1 MKTTFEASHAIIEDL
16 EFKIEEQR
24 EKNEE
29 LEGRI
34 YELEEKCEGFDIGE
48 QQLLESIEW
57 ACGSIANLKEKY
69 NENCNYSSFTK

>member
-16 EFKIEEQR
+16 EFEIGEQR

-34 YELEEKCEGFDIGE
+34 YELEKKCEEFDIGE
-48 QQLLESIEW
+48 RQLWESIEW
-57 ACGSIANLKEKY
+57 ACGTIANMKEKY
-69 NENCNYSSFTK
+69 NDNI

>member
-1 MKTTFEASHAIIEDL
+1 METIIEDL
-16 EFKIEEQR
+16 EFEIEEQR

-34 YELEEKCEGFDIGE
+34 YELEEKCGGFDIE
-48 QQLLESIEW
+48 TRQLWESIEW

-69 NENCNYSSFTK
+69 NDNN

>member
-1 MKTTFEASHAIIEDL
+1 METIIEDL
-16 EFKIEEQR
+16 EFEIEEQR

-34 YELEEKCEGFDIGE
+34 YELEMKCEEFDIGE
-48 QQLLESIEW
+48 RQLWERIEW

-69 NENCNYSSFTK
+69 NDNI

>member
-1 MKTTFEASHAIIEDL
+1 MKTYWERQEAIGNL
-16 EFKIEEQR
+16 EFEIEEQR

-34 YELEEKCEGFDIGE
+34 YELEMKCEEFDIGE
-48 QQLLESIEW
+48 RQLWESIEW

-69 NENCNYSSFTK
+69 NENSNYSGFTK

>member
-1 MKTTFEASHAIIEDL
+1 METIIEDL
-16 EFKIEEQR
+16 EFEIEEQR

-34 YELEEKCEGFDIGE
+34 YELEKKCEEFDIGE
-48 QQLLESIEW
+48 RQLWESIEW

-69 NENCNYSSFTK
+69 NEKK

>member
-1 MKTTFEASHAIIEDL
+1 MKTYWERQEVIGDL

-34 YELEEKCEGFDIGE
+34 YELEKKCEEFDIGE
-48 QQLLESIEW
+48 RQLWESIEW
-57 ACGSIANLKEKY
+57 ACGTIANLKEKY
-69 NENCNYSSFTK
+69 NDNI

>member
-1 MKTTFEASHAIIEDL
+1 MILISPEKQMTEETIIEDL
-16 EFKIEEQR
+16 EFEIGEQR

-34 YELEEKCEGFDIGE
+34 YELEKKCEEFDIGE
-48 QQLLESIEW
+48 RQLWESIEW

-69 NENCNYSSFTK
+69 NEKK

>member
-1 MKTTFEASHAIIEDL
+1 MKTYWERQEVIGDL

-34 YELEEKCEGFDIGE
+34 YELEKKCEEFDIGE
-48 QQLLESIEW
+48 RQLWESIEW

-69 NENCNYSSFTK
+69 NERKL

>member
-1 MKTTFEASHAIIEDL
+1 MTEETIIEDL
-16 EFKIEEQR
+16 EFEIGEQR

-34 YELEEKCEGFDIGE
+34 YELEKKCEEFDIGE
-48 QQLLESIEW
+48 RQLWESIEW

-69 NENCNYSSFTK
+69 NNNN